1 MDYQDY
7 FVINIPADGH
17 VEVDEEDADDTFYAV
32 NIPRLI
38 LRYLAARMVESSYR
52 VLITENPNVIE
63 EYKQAVQEERDHYIS
78 LRVMPDNDSE
88 VSHAL
93 VHFFPDSSGLSF
105 AIASSLVERLGKIT
119 TETSH
124 VTFFDGV
131 LYKEEEPI
139 IIDSIPSTILSLH
152 LGNDLLC
159 EYNGCPDRFISKLS
173 DALFYALEENC
184 DAEECSLDY
193 GTIDLREFA
202 D

>member
-1 MDYQDY
+1 MEYQDY

-32 NIPRLI
+32 TIPRLI
-38 LRYLAARMVESSYR
+38 LRYLAARMEESSYR
-52 VLITENPNVIE
+52 ILIAENPNVIE
-63 EYKQAVQEERDHYIS
+63 EYKHAVQEERDHYIS
-78 LRVMPDNDSE
+78 LRAMPDNESE

-119 TETSH
+119 TETS

-131 LYKEEEPI
+131 LYKEEEPVSKE
-139 IIDSIPSTILSLH
+139 SIPSTILSLH

-159 EYNGCPDRFISKLS
+159 EYNENPDRFIAKIS

-184 DAEECSLDY
+184 DEEDCSLDY
-193 GTIDLREFA
+193 STVDLREFA